1 MPLGLPASAL
11 QPMTPK
17 TDLPT
22 GSRLARSWR
31 LPTWAVLLGL
41 LVLGGLLRFYQVGA
55 IPPGLYQDEAYNGL
69 DALDILAG
77 SHPIYFPANNGR
89 EPFYMYLT
97 AAGVAAFGRT
107 PLAIRFPAAVVG
119 TLLIAATFGLG
130 RALYNQRVGLFAAA
144 GVTITFWPLALSRIG
159 LRAGS
164 LPLFSALSLAC
175 AAWGW
180 RQPAAGRRRTGWLIL
195 GGLFYGATFYTYL
208 AARFTPVALFAFLI
222 FWYIAARPN
231 FPRLRELAAFGLPAV
246 VVALPLALDSLWQ
259 PEILFSRV
267 GQVSILSPTINH
279 GDLWGTL
286 FHNLLAAAGMF
297 FVRGDTI
304 ARHNLPGRPVL
315 DPLLGLAFVAG
326 LALALVSAWRRKPAA
341 ALILIWTATL
351 LLPTVLAEDTPHFLR
366 AVGVLPVMFLLP
378 ALALEVVWQAA
389 ERAGAGWRAALPAL
403 ILAGLAGSLAW
414 TVHDYF
420 GLYAHSADTAYLF
433 QSAAAELAQS
443 TDVYL
448 QGGGRQVLMDQRFWD
463 GFTSVRFLLPVQ
475 PGLALFQEGQALVPA
490 GAPLTLVA
498 WPYLDVHPA
507 LQALPAGALIRPQ
520 LGPLYRGDL
529 ETVAYPLYAT
539 YTVEPNCP
547 AALCPSRPLADFG
560 GAFQLLSAVTRP
572 APNGLRLELVWRGS
586 HPDGAA
592 HQVFAQ
598 AWVGGQIVAQADG
611 PLGTALFPS
620 EWWRPGET
628 VWEARDFTWPVNT
641 SRTGMAI
648 RVGIYDVTSGI
659 RVSRTDSTLDFVEIT
674 P

>member
-1 MPLGLPASAL
+1 
-11 QPMTPK
+11 MTPK
-17 TDLPT
+17 TDRQP
-22 GSRLARSWR
+22 GSPLARLGR
-31 LPTWAVLLGL
+31 IPTWAVLLVI

-55 IPPGLYQDEAYNGL
+55 TPPGLYQDEAYNGL
-69 DALDILAG
+69 DALNILAG

-97 AAGVAAFGRT
+97 AASVAAFGRT

-119 TLLIAATFGLG
+119 TLLIAATFAMG

-144 GVTITFWPLALSRIG
+144 GVAITFWPLALSRIG

-164 LPLFSALSLAC
+164 LPLFSALCLAC

-180 RQPAAGRRRTGWLIL
+180 RFPRGDRRRTGFLIL

-231 FPRLRELAAFGLPAV
+231 FPRPRELAAFVLPAV
-246 VVALPLALDSLWQ
+246 LVVLPLALDSLWQ

-315 DPLLGLAFVAG
+315 DPVLALAFVAG
-326 LALALVSAWRRKPAA
+326 LALALVGAWRRKPAA
-341 ALILIWTATL
+341 ALILIWTATM

-366 AVGVLPVMFLLP
+366 AVGVLPVMFLFP
-378 ALALEVVWQAA
+378 AIALDAVWQAA
-389 ERAGAGWRAALPAL
+389 AGSAARWRAALPAL
-403 ILAGLAGSLAW
+403 MVVGLAGSLAW

-420 GLYAHSADTAYLF
+420 GPYAHSADTAYLF
-433 QSAAAELAQS
+433 QSAAADLAQS
-443 TDVYL
+443 ADTYL
-448 QGGGRQVLMDQRFWD
+448 QGGGGRQVLMDLRFWD
-463 GFTSVRFLLPVQ
+463 GFTSVRFMLPVQ
-475 PGLALFQEGQALVPA
+475 PGLALFQEGQALAPVS
-490 GAPLTLVA
+490 APLKLIA
-498 WPYLDVHPA
+498 WPYLDSRPA
-507 LQALPAGALIRPQ
+507 LQALPVGALIMPEP
-520 LGPLYRGDL
+520 GPLYRGDL
-529 ETVAYPLYAT
+529 ERVAYPLYAT

-547 AALCPSRPLADFG
+547 AALCPSHPLADFG

-572 APNGLRLELVWRGS
+572 APDGLRLELVWRAAR
-586 HPDGAA
+586 PDGAP

-598 AWVGGQIVAQADG
+598 AWQGGQIVAQADG

-628 VWEARDFTWPVNT
+628 VWEARDFTWPVNMST
-641 SRTGMAI
+641 TGVAL
-648 RVGIYDVTSGI
+648 RVGIYDVSSGI
-659 RVSRTDSTLDFVEIT
+659 RVSRTDSTLDYVEIA

>member
-1 MPLGLPASAL
+1 
-11 QPMTPK
+11 MTPK
-17 TDLPT
+17 TDHPRGFMFDPL
-22 GSRLARSWR
+22 WR
-31 LPTWAVLLGL
+31 LPTWAVLLVI
-41 LVLGGLLRFYQVGA
+41 LVLGGLLRFYQVGS

-119 TLLIAATFGLG
+119 TLLIAATFALG
-130 RALYNQRVGLFAAA
+130 RALYSPRVGLFAAA
-144 GVTITFWPLALSRIG
+144 GVAITFWPLALSRIG

-180 RQPAAGRRRTGWLIL
+180 RQPTAGRRRTGWLIL

-208 AARFTPVALFAFLI
+208 AARFTPLALFAFLI

-267 GQVSILSPTINH
+267 GQVSILSPAINH

-297 FVRGDTI
+297 FARGDSI

-315 DPLLGLAFVAG
+315 DPLLALAFVAG
-326 LALALVSAWRRKPAA
+326 LALALVGAWRRRPAA
-341 ALILIWTATL
+341 ALILIWTATM

-366 AVGVLPVMFLLP
+366 AVGVLPVMFLFP
-378 ALALEVVWQAA
+378 ALALDVVWQAA
-389 ERAGAGWRAALPAL
+389 ERSALRWRAALTAL
-403 ILAGLAGSLAW
+403 IVVGLAGSLAW

-420 GLYAHSADTAYLF
+420 GLYAHSADTGYLF

-443 TDVYL
+443 ADVYL
-448 QGGGRQVLMDQRFWD
+448 QGGGGRRVLLDQRFWD

-475 PGLALFQEGQALVPA
+475 PGLALFQEGQVLAPA
-490 GAPLTLVA
+490 SAPLELIA
-498 WPYLDVHPA
+498 WPYLDPRPA
-507 LQALPAGALIRPQ
+507 LQALPVGALIKPEP
-520 LGPLYRGDL
+520 GPLYRGDL
-529 ETVAYPLYAT
+529 ERVTYPLYAS
-539 YTVEPNCP
+539 YTVEPDCP
-547 AALCPSRPLADFG
+547 PALCPSRPLANFG

-572 APNGLRLELVWRGS
+572 MPNGLRLELVWRAAR
-586 HPDGAA
+586 PDGAP

-598 AWVGGQIVAQADG
+598 AWSGGQIVAQADG

-620 EWWRPGET
+620 EWWRPGER
-628 VWEARDFTWPVNT
+628 VWEARDFTW
-641 SRTGMAI
+641 TGNLSSTGVTI
-648 RVGIYDVTSGI
+648 HVGIYDVNSGI
-659 RVSRTDSTLDFVEIT
+659 RVSRTDSTLDYVEIA